1 MQKHN
6 LSIPVYL
13 ILTLVTCGLYN
24 LYWNYKQQEAC
35 NELLGREEFKFATWL
50 ILVIVTCGLY
60 HLYYQYKMGE
70 VIMQIQADKNQ
81 VVNLNLPVISLV
93 LSLIG
98 LSIVADIIHQSEINK
113 IVTTL

>member
-6 LSIPVYL
+6 LSIPIYL
-13 ILTLVTCGLYN
+13 ILTLITFGIYN

-35 NELLGREEFKFATWL
+35 NQLIGREEFKFLTWL
-50 ILVIVTCGLY
+50 ILIIVTFGLY

-70 VIMQIQADKNQ
+70 VIVQIQSDKKLI
-81 VVNLNLPVISLV
+81 VNTNLPIVSLV

-98 LSIVADIIHQSEINK
+98 LSIVVDIIHQSEINK
-113 IVTTL
+113 IVS